1 MAFTEA
7 DLTNLE
13 EAVKS
18 GASQVTSSDGKSV
31 TLRPLDEL
39 IRLQNMIATAQTS
52 AANRP
57 RPSFVCGFKRDL

>member
-7 DLTNLE
+7 DIENLE
-13 EAVKS
+13 AVIKS
-18 GASQVTSSDGKSV
+18 GASSATSSDGKSV
-31 TLRPLDEL
+31 TYRPLDEL
-39 IRLQNMIATAQTS
+39 KRIRNGMVDQVTP